1 MSVTIPKNKYAGK
14 VREVTIGATQADGGT
29 RAKTVTVGGE
39 STLPFLFHEGAM
51 PHPPVVAVE
60 IADQWPVDWSALL
73 KEVWGDVVNDPASWA
88 KAAEAKGADLILL
101 RLTGPVQRGPNG
113 AKPTAVEARKTVRA
127 VLNATGLPLMVF
139 GPGQA
144 ELDNELLV
152 AVAEEAAGERLVLG
166 VCEDKNYRTI
176 AAAAMAHGHL
186 VDSRTPMDVNL
197 AKQLIILTRDVGL
210 PMDRILMDPST
221 GALGYGIEYGYSV
234 MERLRLAALNGDSMT
249 QQPMLVTPGE
259 EGWKLKESKVGSG
272 VPDAWG
278 DWAERAVTWETLTA
292 TTLLQS
298 GADIVVLRHPDS
310 VAEIK
315 AVIQR
320 LMAPGQNGNS

>member
-1 MSVTIPKNKYAGK
+1 
-14 VREVTIGATQADGGT
+14 
-29 RAKTVTVGGE
+29 
-39 STLPFLFHEGAM
+39 
-51 PHPPVVAVE
+51 
-60 IADQWPVDWSALL
+60 
-73 KEVWGDVVNDPASWA
+73 
-88 KAAEAKGADLILL
+88 
-101 RLTGPVQRGPNG
+101 
-113 AKPTAVEARKTVRA
+113 
-127 VLNATGLPLMVF
+127 MVF

-144 ELDNELLV
+144 DLDNELLV

-234 MERLRLAALNGDSMT
+234 MERLRLAALNGNSMT

-259 EGWKLKESKVGSG
+259 EGWKLKESKVGEACPKPGATGPSG
-272 VPDAWG
+272 PSPG
-278 DWAERAVTWETLTA
+278 KC
-292 TTLLQS
+292 S
-298 GADIVVLRHPDS
+298 PPPPCCNP
-310 VAEIK
+310 
-315 AVIQR
+315 
-320 LMAPGQNGNS
+320 APTSSCCAIPPA